1 MYGFIHKG
9 LFAYLRHL
17 GGPELVAQVRAD
29 SEDEDESVV
38 SLERYDDGRTARLV
52 HRTCEILGREQ
63 KELLQDFG
71 GYWIRFVHGAGY
83 GPVLA
88 TAGYQLFDI
97 LDNLDNLHTR
107 LESAFPGSTMP
118 TFATRHLG
126 PDELEL
132 TYRSDRE
139 GFEWFLIGIIHGI
152 ARHLGHQVRV
162 ELLREQDCYTGTPAR
177 LRVIQ

>member
-17 GGPELVAQVRAD
+17 GGPELVARVRAD
-29 SEDEDESVV
+29 SVDEDESVV

-52 HRTCEILGREQ
+52 RRTCEILGRGED
-63 KELLQDFG
+63 ELLQDFG
-71 GYWIRFVHGAGY
+71 RYWINFVHGDGY

-88 TAGYQLFDI
+88 TAGYRLFDI
-97 LDNLDNLHTR
+97 LDNLDNLHSR
-107 LESAFPGSTMP
+107 LESAFPGSIMP
-118 TFATRHLG
+118 SFATVHLG

-152 ARHLGHQVRV
+152 ARHLGNEVRV
-162 ELLREQDCYTGTPAR
+162 ELVGEQDCSAGTPAR
-177 LRVIQ
+177 LRVFQ